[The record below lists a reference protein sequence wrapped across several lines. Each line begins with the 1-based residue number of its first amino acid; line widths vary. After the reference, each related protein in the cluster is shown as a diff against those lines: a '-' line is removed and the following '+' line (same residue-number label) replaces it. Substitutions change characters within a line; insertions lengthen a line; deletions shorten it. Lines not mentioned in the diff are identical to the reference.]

1 MIKIHIFQRVGIYL
15 CNRDSKGGNYEDL
28 LFNEDIEVIKELQT
42 KQIGTESLKHLFSRI
57 NRNPRFKQTEK
68 EYLKK
73 Y

>member
-1 MIKIHIFQRVGIYL
+1 MK
-15 CNRDSKGGNYEDL
+15 DL

-73 Y
+73 ILIDNINNAFRKQTNI